1 VWIDKLTCGVLR
13 ILTPLGPRYVTPSR
27 PQRILLLWMFRHFHT
42 LPQQVLSGWQQDLI
56 DTLCAEHKFVSA
68 PHDNVFEAAPIV
80 GTLERQNGSTGSAV
94 FSAPGA
100 LRTFRLCHCAMVGH
114 TTSPLTATA
123 AAVRLPCALREWQAS
138 ASQPFRPA
146 PPRGAGRTGRSCR
159 LGVKPSSDHP
169 TNGPS
174 AGWSVCGRRRPH
186 GLPSYCRHLAWRN
199 PFRVA
204 CRRCQ
209 QHDPEEAAALS
220 RTGASDNPGTPH
232 TRFTLGEIFWCGRT
246 NCTPRKSLSA

>member
-13 ILTPLGPRYVTPSR
+13 ILTALGPRYVTPSR
-27 PQRILLLWMFRHFHT
+27 PQRILLLWMCRHFHT

-68 PHDNVFEAAPIV
+68 PHDNAFEAAPIC
-80 GTLERQNGSTGSAV
+80 RYCRAADGSTGSAV

-114 TTSPLTATA
+114 TTSFLTAAA

-159 LGVKPSSDHP
+159 LVLSLPLIIQPIDRVRVGAFAGDDDH
-169 TNGPS
+169 TVYRLIFGIQLG
-174 AGWSVCGRRRPH
+174 AIRLE
-186 GLPSYCRHLAWRN
+186 LP
-199 PFRVA
+199 
-204 CRRCQ
+204 
-209 QHDPEEAAALS
+209 AA
-220 RTGASDNPGTPH
+220 GASNTILRRQPRSPGPVH
-232 TRFTLGEIFWCGRT
+232 PIIRALHIHD
-246 NCTPRKSLSA
+246 SH